1 MIFLHFFRKEGG
13 NLKKHLKE
21 LNSMVEVKSL
31 KVFHLK
37 APLIKNSKIKMM
49 IQPLLTMYLM
59 KEMIQM
65 MIIFYRRENTR
76 YSKNADHHHQ
86 IIKLLNIC

>member
-1 MIFLHFFRKEGG
+1 
-13 NLKKHLKE
+13 
-21 LNSMVEVKSL
+21 MVEVKSL
-31 KVFHLK
+31 KVFQIE
-37 APLIKNSKIKMM
+37 APLIKNSKTRMM

-59 KEMIQM
+59 KKMIQI
-65 MIIFYRRENTR
+65 MITFYQIENITR